1 MPKPK
6 KPKMPKVNTS
16 DCAKVNTS
24 DCAKGQMH
32 EPAAQR
38 YLKTMPGGFIA

>member
-16 DCAKVNTS
+16 DCAK
-24 DCAKGQMH
+24 GQMH
-32 EPAAQR
+32 SATAQKVVR
-38 YLKTMPGGFIA
+38 TTPGGFIA

>member
-6 KPKMPKVNTS
+6 KPKMS
-16 DCAKVNTS
+16 KVNTS

-32 EPAAQR
+32 EVAAQR
-38 YLKTMPGGFIA
+38 VVRTMPGGFIA

>member
-6 KPKMPKVNTS
+6 KPKMS
-16 DCAKVNTS
+16 KVNTS

-32 EPAAQR
+32 EAAAQK
-38 YLKTMPGGFIA
+38 LIFTTTSGFIA

>member
-16 DCAKVNTS
+16 DCAK
-24 DCAKGQMH
+24 GQMCDRL
-32 EPAAQR
+32 AQR
-38 YLKTMPGGFIA
+38 YVKTMPGGFIA

>member
-1 MPKPK
+1 MSKPK

-16 DCAKVNTS
+16 DCAK
-24 DCAKGQMH
+24 GQMH
-32 EPAAQR
+32 LPAAQR

>member
-16 DCAKVNTS
+16 DCAK
-24 DCAKGQMH
+24 GQMH
-32 EPAAQR
+32 RPAAVR
-38 YLKTMPGGFIA
+38 LLFTTSSGFIA